1 MSNKLQFLLMMFC
14 SIIFYGQVSIA
25 VDVGKRTL
33 NGREQFVLTVI
44 QEVNGLD
51 FVQETPLRSPD
62 LSKFNII
69 GQNSF
74 RQTFADPNTKTLINQ
89 NIYEFLLEPKQSGK
103 IKIGSFLV
111 TVSGTIYKSEPFDIL
126 VRDNEMVSRASTNNF
141 SDDIS
146 LTMEVADRE
155 VYQNQPVTLVV
166 RAFSRDF
173 NDLRRIGKLKFSES
187 KSLKISPI
195 SFQKSEIE
203 QKAKTQM
210 ASQVIA
216 VMTAYPNDTG
226 EITIPAVSV
235 GYGEGQKV
243 KSNALKIKVK
253 ELPNNPPQSFRN
265 AVGDFSFSIE
275 NQGEIYEV
283 GKPFEVVLKLKG
295 EGNLDANL
303 MPKLLE
309 MEGVTIHK
317 PTIFS
322 DVKNTRNGTTGEIR
336 VHYLV
341 VPNKAGKINIK
352 TEDFSFFNPKNKE
365 YIDLGDKS
373 LSIEVLT
380 AQQIA
385 DNKTALEKVNEYTNN
400 VLETVDTPI
409 VKTEKYKVEEREKLN
424 WKLLLGNYALMF
436 VFFMILLFV
445 ISKYKSQK
453 KAKKNAKSSK
463 WETIEETEKK
473 ILQEQR
479 FDAETHLLYIERQI
493 KQENYTAFFSGFE
506 QMNTDFET
514 HLKRK
519 NLSLKPYLEERK
531 GRDFYE
537 NYKAIVQKIKMEQY
551 APHHTEEHIQ
561 ELYDE
566 MKIIFSQIVEY

>member
-203 QKAKTQM
+203 QNAKTQM